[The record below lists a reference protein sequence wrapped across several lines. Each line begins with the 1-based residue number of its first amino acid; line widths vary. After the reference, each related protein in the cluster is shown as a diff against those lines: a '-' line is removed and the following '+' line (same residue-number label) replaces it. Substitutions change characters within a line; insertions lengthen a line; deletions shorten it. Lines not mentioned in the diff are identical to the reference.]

1 MKKQPIT
8 TKVKILDGFIRWW
21 VATCYW

>member
-8 TKVKILDGFIRWW
+8 TKVKIMDGFMRWW